1 MDDCTPCILV
11 QHACTTSGQKT
22 NATSQPCLRLQGLQ
36 SLVQLNAVSCSNR
49 GERYAISTPASSYDQ
64 PMSCLYTLP
73 YMFVCCYERF
83 LPLTSIWS
91 TPELLC
97 CADIAINMGNQQQVC
112 VRTEDGRSYPVMLFD
127 GRLDVDASKEQLA
140 NEGLLLTR
148 LNGTIPSCDRSG
160 MSRAAFTGDIRG
172 QNKLKKGKAACL
184 LGMHAWPWFVPWSPF
199 TT

>member
-1 MDDCTPCILV
+1 MAAAPMDDCTPCILV
-11 QHACTTSGQKT
+11 QHACTTPGQKT

-49 GERYAISTPASSYDQ
+49 
-64 PMSCLYTLP
+64 
-73 YMFVCCYERF
+73 
-83 LPLTSIWS
+83 
-91 TPELLC
+91 
-97 CADIAINMGNQQQVC
+97 DIAINMGNQQQVC

-172 QNKLKKGKAACL
+172 QSKLKKGLKSAKAYPSAKSHWWISSL
-184 LGMHAWPWFVPWSPF
+184 TH
-199 TT
+199 